1 MRSSLSLAAIL
12 LSASCV
18 AACAHITG
26 PISPTNWNHEI
37 TVAESNRD
45 AGAPAI
51 RAALRSRD
59 PKARR
64 LALWALG
71 RIEEVGTATL
81 AAPFLMDKNVKVA
94 ESAAFALG
102 QIKGTSARRALKQ
115 ALPFSLAPKA
125 ILRALSRCGS
135 PSAALTISAFLVHED
150 PELRGEAALSLGLL
164 KKRLPKVSDDYAKS
178 LGPMIRDKAPE
189 VRFGAAYALA
199 RFPGPEAAVQL
210 IFGLSD
216 KDPEIRTWA
225 VIGLGKSGSDP
236 SVFDAVMRDS
246 DWRVRAAT
254 ATALGIGAGANSGA
268 AQRAV
273 RRLDS
278 LASVAFERV
287 AKGQPLLSGR
297 SMHVLRAAIA
307 GAEAAGK
314 PGRKVLEHLERAT
327 WETKNLPAAATQ
339 DLAQVQCAAAAA
351 LDRMDETSRRVLTC
365 GRGVFMEWRRK
376 VLWLQLRAKQGGKDA
391 VSDIL
396 PFTLNAD
403 PKLRTA
409 AVVAL
414 AEIKTAEAT
423 DALLSRLDS
432 NDLLVASSALEMLAR
447 EDRKRL
453 RPPALAER
461 LLDTLQRLVAQ
472 PDDSLIVGA
481 LDALALLGDDA
492 MPLLG
497 RMRELGRDPRPGVRR
512 RAAAVRTK
520 LTGKAQPFGANPGA
534 AMVQVPAP
542 RFGQTELV
550 METVRGTVVLGL
562 DGDRAPRFSGVLA
575 FLAERGDYNGLTF
588 HRVVS
593 GFVTQG
599 GCPRGDG
606 WGGPGYTVAG
616 ETSSERFARGAIGIA
631 TNGRDT
637 GGSQFFFMHAYH
649 PHVDVGYPWVG
660 RVLEGIDV
668 VDALQPDDRILR
680 AFVR

>member
-1 MRSSLSLAAIL
+1 MRSSLTAAIL
-12 LSASCV
+12 LSVSSV
-18 AACAHITG
+18 AACAHVTG
-26 PISPTNWNHEI
+26 PTSPRNWNHEI
-37 TVAESNRD
+37 MAAEAVRD
-45 AGAPAI
+45 AGSPAI
-51 RAALRSRD
+51 RAALKSSDPEARS
-59 PKARR
+59 

-81 AAPFLMDKNVKVA
+81 AAPFLMDKNANVA
-94 ESAAFALG
+94 NRAAFALG
-102 QIKGTSARRALKQ
+102 QINGTSARRALKH
-115 ALPFSLAPKA
+115 ALPFSLAPRA

-135 PSAALTISAFLVHED
+135 PSAALTISSFLVHED
-150 PELRGEAALSLGLL
+150 PVLRGEAALSLGLL

-178 LGPMIRDKAPE
+178 LGPLIRDPAPE

-199 RFPGPEAAVQL
+199 RFPSPEAAVQL

-216 KDPEIRTWA
+216 KDPEVRMWS

-236 SVFDAVMRDS
+236 SVFDAVMRDP
-246 DWRVRAAT
+246 DWRVRAA
-254 ATALGIGAGANSGA
+254 AASALGVGAGANESA
-268 AQRAV
+268 ASRAV
-273 RRLDS
+273 RRLDT

-297 SMHVLRAAIA
+297 AMHVLRAAIT

-314 PGRKVLEHLERAT
+314 PGRAVLEQLERAT
-327 WETKNLPAAATQ
+327 WETKNLPTAATQ

-351 LDRMDETSRRVLTC
+351 LDRLDGTSKRIQTC

-376 VLWLQLRAKQGGKDA
+376 VLWLELRAKQGGKDA

-414 AEIKTAEAT
+414 AEIMTAEAT

-432 NDLLVASSALEMLAR
+432 NDLLVASSALEMLSR
-447 EDRKRL
+447 KDRTKL

-461 LLDTLQRLVAQ
+461 LLDTLQRLLAQ

-481 LDALALLGDDA
+481 LDAIALLGNDA

-497 RMRELGRDPRPGVRR
+497 RMRELSRDPRPAVRR
-512 RAAAVRTK
+512 RAAAVREK
-520 LTGKAQPFGANPGA
+520 LTGKPQPFGPNPRGP
-534 AMVQVPAP
+534 MVQPPAL

-550 METVRGTVVLGL
+550 LETVRGTVVMGL
-562 DGDRAPRFSGVLA
+562 DGDRAPRFAGVLA

-593 GFVTQG
+593 GFVAQG

-616 ETSSERFARGAIGIA
+616 ETSPQPFSRGAIGIA

-649 PHVDVGYPWVG
+649 PHLDGGYPWVG
-660 RVLEGIDV
+660 RVIEGIDV